1 MCVDDSAMRVDE
13 IYCGVVCCANPV
25 LHCKTF

>member
-1 MCVDDSAMRVDE
+1 MFVDDSAMRVDE

-25 LHCKTF
+25 LCCIV